1 MIKITI
7 FCILKKNVI
16 VILIDG
22 GRLDWA
28 KKSNFFQ
35 SLDSVFFS
43 QTITY
48 APYTTSAMHAFI
60 SGTFGNRN
68 GANSYWNVYEFK
80 KNKFK
85 TLSSYLQENDYK
97 TYSDCHSELI
107 LPKIGFDNFAVY
119 DEKNTD
125 LLSRHSRLLN
135 DMKKIQNN
143 GENFFLYLHYS
154 PIHTGIMEEVLKVY
168 DNFSKEFF
176 DNPQVA
182 KDRYHRL
189 FDDAEYYLQ
198 NMLDEIKKLQ
208 LLDNSIILISA
219 DHGVSIG
226 EKFGEKAYGAF
237 CYDYTIRT
245 FAYLLANEL
254 PKLEIKQQIRH
265 VDFLPTILDFLNI
278 PIDTS
283 YETIDGQSLL
293 PLIKGE
299 SVEEKI
305 AFTETGNPLKS
316 NKPPKLPNTK
326 SIRTSQWK
334 LIINE
339 YNDTK
344 ELYNLIK
351 DPDEKTNLI
360 EQNLPIEKEL
370 FNEFLKIQDFNK

>member
-1 MIKITI
+1 M
-7 FCILKKNVI
+7 KKNVI

-68 GANSYWNVYEFK
+68 GANSYWNIYEFK

-143 GENFFLYLHYS
+143 GKNFFLYLHYS

-344 ELYNLIK
+344 ELYNLIE